1 MIKMHKPKKAPKV
14 KAPPRNKPNYM
25 KESTPKLGRT
35 SPMRPMINKK
45 LSK

>member
-14 KAPPRNKPNYM
+14 KAPSKKKPNVM
-25 KESTPKLGRT
+25 KESTPKLART
-35 SPMRPMINKK
+35 SPMRPMVNKL